1 MTTSQASLQGASWRR
16 PLFAFGLVLAAA
28 LAFFMWWRSGR
39 VISTDDAYVKVPN
52 ADISSNIDGRVIAVA
67 VRDNQAVQ
75 RGDLLVQ
82 IDDRADRI
90 ALAAARA
97 HLRQSVEQVYAD
109 EAAYRAQLAQIAAQR
124 QRCDYLQKEAAR
136 RQTLVQAGMG
146 SQESL
151 DRADSQAR
159 EAAQTLQA
167 AQQQA
172 TALLAA
178 LGGQAQEAP
187 AEDVRVRA
195 AQAELDH
202 ATLQLS
208 YTRILAPVSGV
219 VAQVD
224 HLQVGDYIKA
234 ATPLFAL
241 MSPAAGWIEANFK
254 EDEMTHL
261 RVGQRA
267 EVRLDIDPEHT
278 WAAVVDSLAPAT
290 GSQFSLLPPENATGN
305 WVKVVQRVPVRLRLL
320 DMARAPFLRAGLSAH
335 VSVDT
340 GYRRHLFSGGGHG
353 VDAPR

>member
-1 MTTSQASLQGASWRR
+1 MTGPENASPWRR
-16 PLFAFGLVLAAA
+16 PLLALGVLVAAA
-28 LAFFMWWRSGR
+28 LVLVMWWRSGR
-39 VISTDDAYVKVPN
+39 IVSTDDAYVKVPN
-52 ADISSNIDGRVIAVA
+52 ADISSNIDGRVVAIAVH
-67 VRDNQAVQ
+67 DNQAVR
-75 RGDLLVQ
+75 RGDLLIQ
-82 IDDRADRI
+82 LDDRAHRI

-97 HLRQSVEQVYAD
+97 HLLQSIEQVHAD
-109 EAAYRAQLAQIAAQR
+109 EATYRAQLAQIAAQR
-124 QRCDYLQKEAAR
+124 QRCDYLQKEAMR
-136 RQTLVQAGMG
+136 RQTLVHAGMG
-146 SQESL
+146 SQESS

-172 TALLAA
+172 AALLAA
-178 LGGQAQEAP
+178 LGGQAQEAATADP
-187 AEDVRVRA
+187 RVRA
-195 AQAELDH
+195 AQAALDR
-202 ATLQLS
+202 AALDLS
-208 YTRILAPVSGV
+208 YTRILAPVAGV

-241 MSPAAGWIEANFK
+241 MSPQAGWIEANFK
-254 EDEMTHL
+254 EDELTHL

-267 EVRLDIDPEHT
+267 EVHLDIDPEHT

-320 DMARAPFLRAGLSAH
+320 APTQALFLRAGLSAH

-340 GYRRHLFSGGGHG
+340 GYRRHLFSGGEHG
-353 VDAPR
+353 VDASR